1 MYKFSDYISFPENK
15 NIHPEMKFNYPK
27 FNDFVHL
34 IVYGPCGI
42 GKYTQVLKIIHH
54 YSTNHLKIEKKMLIE
69 PTFIKFSDIHY
80 EVDMNLLGCNSK
92 LLWNDIYQQIVDIIQ
107 SKNEKKGFI
116 VCKNFHSI
124 NKELLDCFYSYMQTS
139 TIKFILITESVSFLP
154 YNITSKCKIIPVKIP
169 SDTLLE
175 ECKPDIHY
183 LKTRLNMD
191 QVFKHIHEYITT
203 MSFTP
208 NQLREQL
215 YSILIFDMGFEK
227 LMNYLLFH
235 LTMTTE
241 QRNKMVAETISFVSL
256 YTNNYRPIFHLEK
269 YIYSIIK
276 IIHKLD

>member
-80 EVDMNLLGCNSK
+80 EIDMNLLGCNSK
-92 LLWNDIYQQIVDIIQ
+92 LLWNDMYQQIVDIIQ
-107 SKNEKKGFI
+107 SKTEKRGFI
-116 VCKNFHSI
+116 VCKNFHTI
-124 NKELLDCFYSYMQTS
+124 NKELLDCFYSYMQTT
-139 TIKFILITESVSFLP
+139 TIKFILISEAVSFLP
-154 YNITSKCKIIPVKIP
+154 YNITSKCKMIPVKIP
-169 SDTLLE
+169 SAAILQ
-175 ECKPDIHY
+175 CNPDIHH
-183 LKTRLNMD
+183 LKTLPATDNG
-191 QVFKHIHEYITT
+191 FKTIHGYITT
-203 MSFTP
+203 IGFTP

-215 YSILIFDMGFEK
+215 YSILIFDTGVEK
-227 LMNYLLFH
+227 LINYLLLH
-235 LTMTTE
+235 LNMTTE
-241 QRNKMVAETISFVSL
+241 QRSKMIEETISFVS
-256 YTNNYRPIFHLEK
+256 YFTNNYRPIFHLEK